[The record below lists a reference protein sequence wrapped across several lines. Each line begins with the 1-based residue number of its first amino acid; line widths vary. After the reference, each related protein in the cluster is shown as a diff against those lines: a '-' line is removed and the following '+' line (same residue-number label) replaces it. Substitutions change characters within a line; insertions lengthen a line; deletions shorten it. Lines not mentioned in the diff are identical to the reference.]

1 MYKNQKI
8 YATRKI
14 PLIISARSRKREQ
27 KTIHPQ
33 RSTYPPPSTY
43 LSILT
48 TVPSFFPHPSDSYP
62 FPRNSFLL
70 LLLPSFSSY
79 RESGGPISLSLS
91 FSTIDP
97 RLLRGGNRFHRSRG
111 RYARDRR
118 RRFRSCR
125 CTVDTYLPIPSPGQ
139 RVIAGFAAPC
149 LVVKGSPG
157 QRDMNNTTLI
167 CLRESRPQAPRV
179 NSTACE

>member
-33 RSTYPPPSTY
+33 RSTYLPPSY

-48 TVPSFFPHPSDSYP
+48 TVPSFFPTQATLILFRVIP
-62 FPRNSFLL
+62 FFSFSFL
-70 LLLPSFSSY
+70 PS
-79 RESGGPISLSLS
+79 RVIKRVVDLSLSLS
-91 FSTIDP
+91 YSTIDP

-149 LVVKGSPG
+149 PVVKGSPG

>member
-70 LLLPSFSSY
+70 LLLLLPSRVFK
-79 RESGGPISLSLS
+79 RVVDLSLSLS
-91 FSTIDP
+91 LSPRSIRGYCVVETGFIDHAGDTREIGEGVSARVGAPSTPIY
-97 RLLRGGNRFHRSRG
+97 R
-111 RYARDRR
+111 
-118 RRFRSCR
+118 
-125 CTVDTYLPIPSPGQ
+125 YLPPD
-139 RVIAGFAAPC
+139 
-149 LVVKGSPG
+149 K
-157 QRDMNNTTLI
+157 
-167 CLRESRPQAPRV
+167 E
-179 NSTACE
+179 

>member
-70 LLLPSFSSY
+70 LLLLLPSRVFK
-79 RESGGPISLSLS
+79 RVVDLSLSLS
-91 FSTIDP
+91 YSTIDP

-149 LVVKGSPG
+149 PVVKGSPG

>member
-1 MYKNQKI
+1 MHIGNKLAVKERVRSELH
-8 YATRKI
+8 AKGRL
-14 PLIISARSRKREQ
+14 PSEDSARPDR
-27 KTIHPQ
+27 
-33 RSTYPPPSTY
+33 
-43 LSILT
+43 LLLL
-48 TVPSFFPHPSDSYP
+48 
-62 FPRNSFLL
+62 LL
-70 LLLPSFSSY
+70 LLLPSRVFK
-79 RESGGPISLSLS
+79 RVVDLSLSLS
-91 FSTIDP
+91 YSTIDP

-111 RYARDRR
+111 RYAIDRR

-149 LVVKGSPG
+149 PVVKGSPG

>member
-33 RSTYPPPSTY
+33 RSTYLPPSY

-70 LLLPSFSSY
+70 LLLLLPSRVFK
-79 RESGGPISLSLS
+79 RVVDLSLSLS
-91 FSTIDP
+91 YSTIDP